1 MSPILTVFVLAAV
14 ASAVLLAVLIR
25 LLPSHFLAAGI
36 NERSNHTQP
45 ARQLGGLAIVPVAV
59 ALLWL
64 FGAQAGLDQRFLV
77 TASIGALILWIT
89 GMLDDRR
96 HLPESIRIIAQ
107 LIASC
112 LCIYG
117 LGPDFRLLPDF
128 FPALIERGLLV
139 LALVYFINLTNFMD
153 GLDLMVVSGMG
164 IPLAFLAGFAAFGL
178 AGMACGSIAAAIAG
192 GLAGFAL
199 FNRPKATVF
208 LGDSGSLP
216 LGLLCGL
223 AFFMVARDMRIATG
237 LILPLFFIADATT
250 TLIKR
255 LREGDNIFAAHSKH
269 AYQIAKRAGWSVWQ
283 VVLTVAGLNVILGLC
298 ALAAGSA
305 NIPLRLAGILA
316 AVVCVGAVLLRFH
329 RRASA

>member
-1 MSPILTVFVLAAV
+1 MPLILSLVLAAAV
-14 ASAVLLAVLIR
+14 ASAVLLGILFK

-45 ARQLGGLAIVPVAV
+45 ARQLGGLAIVPVV
-59 ALLWL
+59 VVLLWI
-64 FGAQAGLDQRFLV
+64 FGAQIGLDQRFLV

-96 HLPESIRIIAQ
+96 HLPESIRIATQ

-112 LCIYG
+112 LCTYG

-128 FPALIERGLLV
+128 LPEIIEKGLLV

-153 GLDLMVVSGMG
+153 GLDMMMVSGMG

-178 AGMACGSIAAAIAG
+178 AGMASGSIAAAIAG
-192 GLAGFAL
+192 GLLGFAL
-199 FNRPKATVF
+199 FNRPRATVF

-237 LILPLFFIADATT
+237 FILPLFFIADATT

-255 LREGDNIFAAHSKH
+255 LLEGDNIFAAHSKH
-269 AYQIAKRAGWSVWQ
+269 AYQVAKRSGWSVWQ
-283 VVLTVAGLNVILGLC
+283 VVLTVAALNIVLGIC
-298 ALAAGSA
+298 ALAAGST
-305 NIPLRLAGILA
+305 NIPMRVIGIA
-316 AVVCVGAVLLRFH
+316 VAVVSVTAVLLRF
-329 RRASA
+329 RKQKSR

>member
-1 MSPILTVFVLAAV
+1 MPLILSLVLAA
-14 ASAVLLAVLIR
+14 AIGSALLLVVLIR
-25 LLPSHFLAAGI
+25 LLPGHFLAAGI

-45 ARQLGGLAIVPVAV
+45 ARQLGGLAIVPVVV

-64 FGAQAGLDQRFLV
+64 FGAQTGLEQRLLISV
-77 TASIGALILWIT
+77 TIGALILWIT
-89 GMLDDRR
+89 GMLDDGH
-96 HLPESIRIIAQ
+96 HLPESVRIVTQ
-107 LIASC
+107 VIASC

-128 FPALIERGLLV
+128 LPVLLERGLLV

-164 IPLAFLAGFAAFGL
+164 IPLAFLAAFAVFGL
-178 AGMACGSIAAAIAG
+178 TGMASGSIAAAIAG
-192 GLAGFAL
+192 GLAGFAV

-223 AFFMVARDMRIATG
+223 AFFMAARDMRIATG

-255 LREGDNIFAAHSKH
+255 LLEGDNIFAAHSKH
-269 AYQIAKRAGWSVWQ
+269 AYQIAKRSGWSIWQ
-283 VVLTVAGLNVILGLC
+283 VVLTVAALNIVLGIC
-298 ALAAGSA
+298 AWAAGST
-305 NIPLRLAGILA
+305 NIPVRLIGIFV
-316 AVVCVGAVLLRFH
+316 AVVCVAAVLLRF
-329 RRASA
+329 RKQTSA

>member
-1 MSPILTVFVLAAV
+1 MSPILTVFVLAAI

-45 ARQLGGLAIVPVAV
+45 ARQLGGLAIVPVVV

-64 FGAQAGLDQRFLV
+64 FGARMGLDQRFLV

-89 GMLDDRR
+89 GMLDDRH
-96 HLPESIRIIAQ
+96 HLPESIRIVAQ
-107 LIASC
+107 LIAAC
-112 LCIYG
+112 LCVYG

-128 FPALIERGLLV
+128 FPVLLERGLLV

-178 AGMACGSIAAAIAG
+178 AGLASGSIAAAIAG

-255 LREGDNIFAAHSKH
+255 LLEGDNIFAAHSKH
-269 AYQIAKRAGWSVWQ
+269 AYQVAKRAGWSVWQ
-283 VVLTVAGLNVILGLC
+283 VVLTVAALNVILGIC
-298 ALAAGSA
+298 AFAASSIS
-305 NIPLRLAGILA
+305 IPVRLTGIVV
-316 AVVCVGAVLLRFH
+316 AVVCVSAVLLRF
-329 RRASA
+329 RRQTAA